1 MPTTPVH
8 VGVDIAKAT
17 FAVRLLNKDLSYPN
31 TAAGHAEFG
40 AALEK
45 LPAPAHVVCE
55 ATGGY
60 ERALV
65 LALHAAKLAVSVI
78 NPRQVR
84 DYARARGQLSKTD
97 RVDAAIL
104 ADYGAT
110 LRPEADTAPTAQQL
124 ELAALAGARQ
134 DLIELT
140 GIENGRAEHLTLP
153 LLKKQHAARLRLLE
167 KQLAELDRRID
178 ALIAAD
184 AALAAKSARM
194 QSVPGVGPVMALTV
208 LALMPELGRI
218 TAGQAAA
225 LAGVAPFARDSGEF
239 RGQRHICGGR
249 AAVRRVLYMAAL
261 SASQHNRI
269 LREHYQSLIARG
281 KPAKLAL
288 TAIMRTLI
296 VLLNRLLADPH
307 FVLAQ

>member
-1 MPTTPVH
+1 MPTNAVY

-17 FAVRLLNKDLSYPN
+17 FAVRLLNKDLTYPN
-31 TAAGHAEFG
+31 SPAGHVEFC
-40 AALEK
+40 AALAK
-45 LPAPAHVVCE
+45 LPGPAHVACE

-60 ERALV
+60 ERPLV
-65 LALHAAKLAVSVI
+65 LALHAAKFAVSVL

-110 LRPEADTAPTAQQL
+110 LQPAADPVPTAPQL
-124 ELAALAGARQ
+124 ELADLAGARQ
-134 DLIELT
+134 DLIELI
-140 GIENGRAEHLTLP
+140 GIERGRAEHLSVP
-153 LLKKQHAARLRLLE
+153 LLRRQHVARLRLLE
-167 KQLAELDRRID
+167 QQLAILDRQID
-178 ALIAAD
+178 TLIAAD
-184 AALAAKSARM
+184 AVLAAKSARV
-194 QSVPGVGPVMALTV
+194 QSVPGVGRVMALTA

-218 TAGQAAA
+218 TAGQASA

-239 RGQRHICGGR
+239 RGQRHIAGGR

-269 LREHYQSLIARG
+269 LREHYQALVARG
-281 KPAKLAL
+281 KPGKVAL
-288 TAIMRTLI
+288 TAVMRKLI
-296 VLLNRLLADPH
+296 ILINRLLADPD

>member
-1 MPTTPVH
+1 MPTNAVY

-17 FAVRLLNKDLSYPN
+17 FAVRLLTKDLTYPN
-31 TAAGHAEFG
+31 TPAGHAAFI
-40 AALEK
+40 AAL
-45 LPAPAHVVCE
+45 APLTPPTHVVCE

-65 LALHAAKLAVSVI
+65 LALHAAKLVVSVL
-78 NPRQVR
+78 NPRMVR

-110 LRPEADTAPTAQQL
+110 LRPAADPEPTAQQL
-124 ELAALAGARQ
+124 ELAALVGARQ
-134 DLIELT
+134 DLVELI

-153 LLKKQHAARLRLLE
+153 LLRRQHAARLRLLG
-167 KQLAELDRRID
+167 KQLAVLDRQID
-178 ALIAAD
+178 TLIAAD
-184 AALAAKSARM
+184 AVLAAKSARV
-194 QSVPGVGPVMALTV
+194 QSVAGVGRVMALTA

-225 LAGVAPFARDSGEF
+225 LAGVAPFARDSGEH
-239 RGQRHICGGR
+239 RGQRHIAGGR

-261 SASQHNRI
+261 SASRHNRI
-269 LREHYQSLIARG
+269 LRAHYDGLVARG

-288 TAIMRTLI
+288 TALMRKLI
-296 VLLNRLLADPH
+296 VLLNRLLADPN
-307 FVLAQ
+307 FVLAP

>member
-1 MPTTPVH
+1 MPTNAVY

-17 FAVRLLNKDLSYPN
+17 FAVRLLTKDLTYPN
-31 TAAGHAEFG
+31 TPAGHVEFC
-40 AALEK
+40 AALAK
-45 LPAPAHVVCE
+45 LPGPAHVVCE

-60 ERALV
+60 ERPLV
-65 LALHAAKLAVSVI
+65 LVLHAAKFAVSVL

-84 DYARARGQLSKTD
+84 DYARARGKLSKTD

-110 LRPEADTAPTAQQL
+110 LRPEADIPPTALQL
-124 ELAALAGARQ
+124 ELAALVSARQ

-140 GIENGRAEHLTLP
+140 GIENGRAEHLTVP
-153 LLKKQHAARLRLLE
+153 LLQRQHAARLRLLG

-184 AALAAKSARM
+184 AALAAKSARL
-194 QSVPGVGPVMALTV
+194 QSVSGVGRVMALTA
-208 LALMPELGRI
+208 LALMPELGRVSG
-218 TAGQAAA
+218 GQAAA
-225 LAGVAPFARDSGEF
+225 LVGVAPFARDSGEY
-239 RGQRHICGGR
+239 RGQRHIAGGR

-269 LREHYQSLIARG
+269 LRDHYQALLARG

-288 TAIMRTLI
+288 TALMRKLI